1 MSSTRPD
8 VERILAG
15 LKDFQRDSVEHI
27 FGRLYG
33 PDDARRF
40 LLADEVGLGKTLVAK
55 GLIAKAVD
63 YLWDEVERIDV
74 VYICSNAEI
83 ARQNLA
89 RLRPADDG
97 FVLPSRITLLPLKL
111 ANLNENK
118 VNLVSFTPGTSFDTH
133 SAMGIAQERALLYHL
148 LRTPWELG
156 RRKGPQRLL
165 QGSMRELAG
174 FRGWIDAI
182 DPWSIDEGIAGDF
195 TAALAARPDLR
206 ERFSAL
212 LARFSREVEHRH
224 LKLAVKHER
233 VSLISELRR
242 ILARTCVR
250 ALQPDLILLDEFQ
263 RFKELLATSDDPDS
277 AGALAHELFDWQDAE
292 SDAHAK
298 VLLMS
303 ATPYKMYTL
312 DGEHGDEHFRDFVD
326 TLEFLMGT
334 ERAKEVGAE
343 LVEFRRELVR
353 PDRTDDTQLSEL
365 HASVERRLREV
376 IVRTERVTATASRDG
391 MLKMIATAPG
401 RVSAADVRDYLI
413 AQRVARIV
421 KQSDVLEWWKSSP
434 YLLNLLGDGYK
445 LGREVR
451 AGVDSAPVRR
461 QLAAVLAE
469 ARLLEPGEIRKWAE
483 IDPGNA
489 RMRSLIHD
497 TVGSGAW
504 QLLWVPPAMPHY
516 APSGPYADTEVAGFT
531 KRLVFSSWQIVPR
544 AIAALVS
551 YAAERALWQAAE
563 PGAENTQ
570 EVRDARRGRLQ
581 FAVTNGRLTGMPALA
596 LLFPSTVL
604 SSLCDP
610 REFAAQHGNTCD
622 VDALRG
628 WARARIEAALK
639 AILPDVPSYG
649 AEDESWYWAAPLLLD
664 VEQGDTDA
672 LDWIQRSDAATA
684 WSGREQDD
692 GRWTDHV
699 ERAQMAARGELEL
712 GVPPERLL
720 DVLTEIGLFGF
731 GNSALR
737 ALRRIAYDADPA
749 ELRVQAARIGWS
761 MRTLF
766 NLPEIC
772 AFVPSL
778 FPKLPY
784 WRQCLRY
791 AEAGG
796 LQAVLD
802 EYAHLLVEGLGHDR
816 GTEAAIAEVAERIAA
831 TMSLRASLIN
841 GDAFDID
848 TQRETVQI
856 DRLPMRARFAARF
869 GQEVVD
875 DEGKVARP
883 DALRAA
889 FNSPFWPFV
898 LASTSVGQEGLDF
911 HYYCHAITHWNLP
924 PNPVDLEQRE
934 GRIHRYKNHAVRKN
948 LAARYRDTPQLHSG
962 PDSWAHVFEL
972 AKRERPEGANDL
984 VPYWLFEGN
993 ASIERHV
1000 PLLPL
1005 SSEISRLTDLR
1016 RSLAVYRMAFGQ
1028 ARQEDLVALLLDRF
1042 NESEVLAL
1050 VERLAINL
1058 TPAHEPLV
1066 V

>member
-1 MSSTRPD
+1 VSSTRPD
-8 VERILAG
+8 VGRILVG

-33 PDDARRF
+33 PDAARRF

-63 YLWDEVERIDV
+63 HLWDEVERIDV
-74 VYICSNAEI
+74 IYICSNAEI

-111 ANLNENK
+111 ANLNDNK
-118 VNLVSFTPGTSFDTH
+118 VNFVSFTPGTSFDTH

-156 RRKGPQRLL
+156 RRKAAQRLL
-165 QGSMRELAG
+165 QGTMRELSG

-182 DPWSIDEGIAGDF
+182 DPRSVDEGIAADF
-195 TAALAARPDLR
+195 TAALAERPDLR
-206 ERFSAL
+206 ERFNAL
-212 LARFSREVEHRH
+212 LARFSRDIEHRQ
-224 LKLAVKHER
+224 LKPSVKHER

-263 RFKELLATSDDPDS
+263 RFKELLATSDADPDS

-334 ERAKEVGAE
+334 ERATEVGAE

-353 PDRTDDTQLSEL
+353 PNRTDNTQLSEL
-365 HASVERRLREV
+365 HASIERRLQEV
-376 IVRTERVTATASRDG
+376 IVRTERATATASRNG

-401 RVSAADVRDYLI
+401 EVSAADVRDYLI

-421 KQSDVLEWWKSSP
+421 KQRDVLELWKSSP

-445 LGREVR
+445 LGRELR

-469 ARLLEPGEIRKWAE
+469 ARLLEPSEIRQWAQ

-489 RMRSLIHD
+489 RMRSLIDD
-497 TVGSGAW
+497 TVSSGAW
-504 QLLWVPPAMPHY
+504 QLLWIPPAMPHY
-516 APSGPYADTEVAGFT
+516 TPSGPYADSEVARFT

-604 SSLCDP
+604 STLCDP
-610 REFAAQHGNTCD
+610 REFAAHHGNTCD
-622 VDALRG
+622 LDALRV

-639 AILPDVPSYG
+639 AILPDAPTSG
-649 AEDESWYWAAPLLLD
+649 AEHESWYWAAPLLLD
-664 VEQGDTDA
+664 VAQGDP
-672 LDWIQRSDAATA
+672 R
-684 WSGREQDD
+684 
-692 GRWTDHV
+692 
-699 ERAQMAARGELEL
+699 
-712 GVPPERLL
+712 
-720 DVLTEIGLFGF
+720 
-731 GNSALR
+731 
-737 ALRRIAYDADPA
+737 
-749 ELRVQAARIGWS
+749 
-761 MRTLF
+761 
-766 NLPEIC
+766 
-772 AFVPSL
+772 
-778 FPKLPY
+778 
-784 WRQCLRY
+784 
-791 AEAGG
+791 
-796 LQAVLD
+796 
-802 EYAHLLVEGLGHDR
+802 
-816 GTEAAIAEVAERIAA
+816 
-831 TMSLRASLIN
+831 
-841 GDAFDID
+841 
-848 TQRETVQI
+848 
-856 DRLPMRARFAARF
+856 RAR
-869 GQEVVD
+869 
-875 DEGKVARP
+875 
-883 DALRAA
+883 
-889 FNSPFWPFV
+889 
-898 LASTSVGQEGLDF
+898 
-911 HYYCHAITHWNLP
+911 
-924 PNPVDLEQRE
+924 LESAQ
-934 GRIHRYKNHAVRKN
+934 
-948 LAARYRDTPQLHSG
+948 
-962 PDSWAHVFEL
+962 
-972 AKRERPEGANDL
+972 
-984 VPYWLFEGN
+984 
-993 ASIERHV
+993 
-1000 PLLPL
+1000 
-1005 SSEISRLTDLR
+1005 
-1016 RSLAVYRMAFGQ
+1016 
-1028 ARQEDLVALLLDRF
+1028 
-1042 NESEVLAL
+1042 
-1050 VERLAINL
+1050 
-1058 TPAHEPLV
+1058 
-1066 V
+1066 